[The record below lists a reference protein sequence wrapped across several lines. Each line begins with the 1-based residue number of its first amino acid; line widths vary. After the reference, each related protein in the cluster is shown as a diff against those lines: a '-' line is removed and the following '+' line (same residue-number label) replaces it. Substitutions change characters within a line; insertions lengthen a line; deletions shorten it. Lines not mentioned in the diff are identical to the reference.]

1 MVSDDFESY
10 DAPAS
15 GPAAVS
21 VRDLP
26 EATSAMALL
35 QSLTNGVSITFLAN
49 FFGQA
54 KEHISAKMANVPVVG
69 RTSKGSPTY
78 DSKEAFSR
86 LARPS
91 PEQVME
97 YVKKM
102 RPNDLPPIMQKE
114 FWDAALKRQKWER
127 EAGELWRTE
136 EIAEAMAEVFK
147 TLRMTI
153 MLFSDT
159 VARETGITNR
169 QREII
174 TALSDQLLDDL
185 RMSLVENPNF
195 EKYRT
200 MRAVGEE
207 QFGTEFPDVDEPDAA
222 TIVAAESDKRAGR
235 RSAPT
240 RAPDGKRSR

>member
-1 MVSDDFESY
+1 VAVSDDFESY
-10 DAPAS
+10 AA
-15 GPAAVS
+15 GPEVS
-21 VRDLP
+21 RELP
-26 EATSAMALL
+26 EAAAATDLMEMLARGA
-35 QSLTNGVSITFLAN
+35 TVTFLAN

-54 KEHISAKMANVPVVG
+54 KEHIAAKMAGAKVVG
-69 RTSKGSPTY
+69 RTKHGTPAY
-78 DSKEAFSR
+78 DFKEACSR

-91 PEQVME
+91 PDQVIE

-136 EIAEAMAEVFK
+136 EITEAMAEVFK
-147 TLRMTI
+147 SLRMTI

-159 VARETGITNR
+159 VARETGITNK

-174 TALSDQLLDDL
+174 TALSDQLLEDL
-185 RMSLVENPNF
+185 RESLIENPAF

-200 MRAVGEE
+200 EGAKGAE
-207 QFGTEFPDVDEPDAA
+207 QFGTEFPEVDEPDPE
-222 TIVAAESDKRAGR
+222 TVHAAESDRKSRRRVKAAGAADR
-235 RSAPT
+235 QR
-240 RAPDGKRSR
+240 GG